1 MNTLQQVSRNN
12 HCVSHQRK
20 HKKRGIQLFLAYTLR
35 AMIVALGL
43 IILILLICGCLYIQE
58 HWFPAP
64 HENQGNVPDYF
75 ESPDG
80 IADGSV
86 PTGAIAKSQFTV
98 ALDAGHGGTQA
109 GCEFEGILEKDI
121 TLSVTLLLKEKLE
134 ESGVNVILTRDGD
147 QDVSLDERCAIANSA
162 DADLFV
168 SIHCNS
174 YTNDTS
180 IMGFEGYYYQD
191 ADGKLLAD
199 LIFDAL
205 ENYPSI
211 KTRSVKEEDY
221 KVLRE
226 TEMPSVLLEIGYLS
240 NATERDDLQS
250 SEYQN
255 MLAHAMFNGI
265 IAMLH
270 RN

>member
-12 HCVSHQRK
+12 HRVSHQRK
-20 HKKRGIQLFLAYTLR
+20 RKKRGIQLFIAYALQATLA
-35 AMIVALGL
+35 ALSL

-64 HENQGNVPDYF
+64 HENQGDVPDYL
-75 ESPDG
+75 EAPDG

-86 PTGAIAKSQFTV
+86 PAGAIAKTQLTV
-98 ALDAGHGGTQA
+98 VLDAGHGGTQA
-109 GCEFEGILEKDI
+109 GCEFDGILEKDI

-134 ESGVNVILTRDGD
+134 ESGGNVILTRDGD
-147 QDVSLDERCAIANSA
+147 QDVGLDERCAIANTA

-174 YTNDTS
+174 YTDDTS
-180 IMGFEGYYYQD
+180 IKGFEGYYYQD
-191 ADGKLLAD
+191 TEGKRLAD
-199 LIFDAL
+199 LILCAS

-221 KVLRE
+221 KVLRD
-226 TEMPSVLLEIGYLS
+226 TEMPAVLLEIGYLS
-240 NATERDDLQS
+240 NAAERADLQS

-255 MLAHAMFNGI
+255 TLAQAIFDGI
-265 IAMLH
+265 MAMLH